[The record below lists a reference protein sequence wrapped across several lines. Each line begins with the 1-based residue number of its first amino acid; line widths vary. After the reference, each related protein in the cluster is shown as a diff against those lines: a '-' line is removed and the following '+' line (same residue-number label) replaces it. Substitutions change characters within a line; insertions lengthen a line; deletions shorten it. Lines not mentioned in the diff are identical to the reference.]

1 MASPVAGRVGVAVKG
16 GRCALDLYAAVARPH
31 VTHGR
36 AGRSWLRTP
45 EKTITQAII
54 FPDRG
59 VLRLGG
65 PDARSLLQGLVTA
78 DLTRLA
84 DDHAVY
90 TALLTPQGKYLFD
103 FHVSLAPAAGN
114 GLSAADGS
122 SPAERSLLLETA
134 ADRLPDLERRLT
146 LYRLRAAVTIEPVV
160 PPPAVAMVFGGDAP
174 AATGLPPSVGT
185 VRHAEGLTFMVD
197 PRLADLGV
205 RVYGPPEAVEAW
217 LRHAGIATVEPAV
230 FARHRIALAV
240 PAGGI
245 DLVVDKTIMLE
256 AGLDQLNAVAFDKGC
271 FVGQELTA
279 RTHYR
284 GLVKRRL
291 VPLILEDAVVE
302 PGFAVMAGEVEAGEI
317 RSVAPGMALALLRLD
332 RLGQPLAAGGGIVRP
347 RPAPWQ
353 TDLVAQLGPT
363 PPDD

>member
-1 MASPVAGRVGVAVKG
+1 M
-16 GRCALDLYAAVARPH
+16 
-31 VTHGR
+31 
-36 AGRSWLRTP
+36 
-45 EKTITQAII
+45 TQAII
-54 FPDRG
+54 LPDRG
-59 VLRLGG
+59 LLRLGG
-65 PDARSLLQGLVTA
+65 PDALSLLQGLVTA
-78 DLTRLA
+78 DLTTLA
-84 DDHAVY
+84 DDRAVY

-114 GLSAADGS
+114 GLADRDGGGDKAGPS
-122 SPAERSLLLETA
+122 GVERSLLLETA

-174 AATGLPPSVGT
+174 AVTGLPASVGAM
-185 VRHAEGLTFMVD
+185 RHAQGLTFMVD
-197 PRLADLGV
+197 PRLVELGV

-217 LRHAGIATVEPAV
+217 RRHAGIATAEPAV
-230 FARHRIALAV
+230 FTRHRIALAV

-245 DLVVDKTIMLE
+245 DLVVDKSIMLE

-291 VPLILEDAVVE
+291 VPLVLEDAVVE
-302 PGFAVMAGEVEAGEI
+302 PGFAVMAGEREAGEI
-317 RSVAPGMALALLRLD
+317 RSVAPGTALALLRLD
-332 RLGQPLAAGGGIVRP
+332 RLGEPLSAGGGTVRP

-363 PPDD
+363 PPHD